1 MRAAS
6 VGGALAAILVMTTV
20 VPAVAAQAARGKA
33 DGKNSPVTLSGCVGR
48 SGAPQDP
55 LTFADASTGE
65 QYRLTG
71 RGLKQYAGRRVEIVG
86 GTPVARRFSIRGGL
100 YPSPNVAA
108 QAGAIDP
115 GKAAIARMPGGSESA
130 AGVVDL
136 LPEFKVTRVRVLDG
150 SCQ

>member
-1 MRAAS
+1 MRPCMPGGVLLALALLAAS
-6 VGGALAAILVMTTV
+6 VS
-20 VPAVAAQAARGKA
+20 AVAAQGSGGVKDA
-33 DGKNSPVTLSGCVGR
+33 PVTLSGCVGR

-55 LTFADASTGE
+55 VTFAEASTGD

-71 RGLKQYAGRRVEIVG
+71 RGLKKYAGRRVEIIG
-86 GTPVARRFSIRGGL
+86 GTPVPKRFSVRGGL
-100 YPSPNVAA
+100 YPSPNIAA

-130 AGVVDL
+130 AGTGEL
-136 LPEFKVTRVRVLDG
+136 LPEFRVTRVRVLDG